1 MELDLRCG
9 EFRLPGGSYAADYG
23 TLRRPLRRG
32 GGEVELPL
40 IRLRHTGKESRE
52 PVFVL
57 SGGPGTPNVY
67 GAERMTEW
75 GLRRPPFHWLL
86 ERHDLIAVGYRGAE
100 GAPIL
105 DCPAVGRFILG
116 EPRPLS
122 RAKLRRLAGLWRDCG
137 NEAHR
142 RGLDPRDLTI
152 VEVVDDLE
160 AARRALGYGRVNL
173 LAASYGTRLAWL
185 YARRYPESVARM
197 VLYGVNPPGHFV
209 WTAAEVEAVL
219 EHYET
224 LWRDAGQRP
233 AGLRRLIKD
242 VLDGLPDSWRGPP
255 LDADRIRLATF
266 HALFR
271 VRRAVA
277 VFDAFADAYRGDYA
291 GLAFLSR
298 AWGRRRVAW
307 GELAAKGQSAD
318 HIPGRDYLSELDPP
332 TATLGSPLA
341 LLYWAPVQLGGP
353 VVELIDERWRRH
365 GPVDAP
371 TLCLSGELDV
381 ATPPHWVDELLPHL
395 AAGSHLVV
403 EGAAHCEDLE
413 RQQPAAFARVVSAF
427 LDEGRVVADA
437 FRPLPV
443 DFTPEVKLGALLEG
457 P

>member
-1 MELDLRCG
+1 MELELRRG

-40 IRLRHTGKESRE
+40 IRLRRRGETVRE

-67 GAERMTEW
+67 SAERMAEW
-75 GLRRPPFHWLL
+75 GLRHPPFHWLL
-86 ERHDLIAVGYRGAE
+86 ERHDLVAVGYRGAE
-100 GAPIL
+100 GRPIL
-105 DCPAVGRFILG
+105 DCPAVGRFMLS
-116 EPRPLS
+116 ETRPLS
-122 RAKLRRLAGLWRDCG
+122 RAKLRRLAGLWRDCRNSLDG
-137 NEAHR
+137 
-142 RGLDPRDLTI
+142 RGLDPGDFTI
-152 VEVVDDLE
+152 VEVADDLE
-160 AARRALGYGRVNL
+160 AARRALGYERISL
-173 LAASYGTRLAWL
+173 LAASYGTRPAWL
-185 YARRYPESVARM
+185 HARRYPEAVARM
-197 VLYGVNPPGHFV
+197 LLYGVNPPGHFV
-209 WTAAEVEAVL
+209 WTADEVEAVL
-219 EHYET
+219 ERYEAR
-224 LWRDAGQRP
+224 WNSAGRQP
-233 AGLRRLIKD
+233 AGLRRLIRG
-242 VLDGLPDSWRGPP
+242 VLDGLPDSWRGLP
-255 LDADRIRLATF
+255 LDADRIRLAAF

-277 VFDAFADAYRGDYA
+277 VFDAFAEAARGDFA
-291 GLAFLSR
+291 GTAFLTR

-318 HIPGRDYLSELDPP
+318 HLPGRDYLSELDPP

-413 RQQPAAFARVVSAF
+413 RLQPAAFARVVSAF

-437 FRPLPV
+437 FRPLPI
-443 DFTPEVKLGALLEG
+443 DFTPEVKLGALLDR